1 MKSRYKIFILIILLF
16 LTACAP
22 KLKVPVEPV
31 PKPKPVPEKVE
42 TGEMLFLRAEEWLQK
57 EVYAEARILFEAYL
71 SKYPA
76 GALSDAALIKI
87 ADIHTILQNDA
98 EARKAYTRLTQ
109 DFPDSAFVPRAMV
122 GILAILYRGQQYD
135 EVIDASGPVL
145 EKLSSREHIFRIYVL
160 LGDSYRKQNVPK
172 EAVYAYGMAL
182 TIAKPSEREPI
193 LVHFKKMIKRLSSVE
208 LEIMIPR
215 LEDTMAKGHLL
226 YQLGLIKTGEE
237 QYEMA
242 LKIFKQF
249 VNNFADH
256 ENVEIARE
264 LIAELNKKLEYDR
277 YTIGCLLPLSGRFKV
292 FGQRALKGVE
302 LAFYRFNSRP
312 DAPEFRIKVKDS
324 ASNPETAARA
334 VSALSDDRIA
344 AIIGPI
350 ITAESAARE
359 AQDRGIPI
367 ITLTQKD
374 HITELGEYVF
384 RNFITP
390 QMQVKTLATYA
401 VDELGLKRFAILY
414 PDEKYGTTFMNL
426 FWDEVT
432 AHRGTVVGAEVYNPR
447 HTDFADPIKKLVGLY
462 YPIPEDLKSADNPD
476 NIYLYDH
483 SEEEPGA
490 AEMDEDVYYDETP
503 KANVDF
509 AAVFIPDSPR
519 IAGLIIPQLA
529 FYDIDNVVLLGT
541 NLWHSIR
548 LIEMARDY
556 VQGAV
561 MTEGFFSESA
571 LKEVQDFVGLFEKIY
586 AFKPGFIEAVFY
598 DTATIILEILSRP
611 DIQFRSTIRDELKKL
626 TNFLGVTGITSFSET
641 GDASK
646 GLYLIRVMGD
656 KFVEVRYR

>member
-1 MKSRYKIFILIILLF
+1 MK
-16 LTACAP
+16 
-22 KLKVPVEPV
+22 
-31 PKPKPVPEKVE
+31 
-42 TGEMLFLRAEEWLQK
+42 M
-57 EVYAEARILFEAYL
+57 
-71 SKYPA
+71 
-76 GALSDAALIKI
+76 
-87 ADIHTILQNDA
+87 ADIYTISKDDSG
-98 EARKAYTRLTQ
+98 ARKAYRRLIK
-109 DFPDSAFVPRAMV
+109 DYPDSAFVPQAMIE
-122 GILAILYRGQQYD
+122 ILAILYRGQKYD

-145 EKLSSREHIFRIYVL
+145 EALSARKHIFRTYVL
-160 LGDSYRKQNVPK
+160 LGDSYRKQDVPK

-182 TIAKPSEREPI
+182 TIAKTKEREPI
-193 LVHFKKMIKRLSSVE
+193 TVHFKNMIKRLSAVE

-215 LEDTMAKGHLL
+215 LEDTISKGHLL

-237 QYEMA
+237 QYEVA

-249 VNNFADH
+249 VDNFADH

-277 YTIGCLLPLSGRFKV
+277 YTIGCLLPLSGPFKAW
-292 FGQRALKGVE
+292 GQKALKGVE

-312 DAPEFRIKVKDS
+312 DAPEFRIKIKDT
-324 ASNPETAARA
+324 ASNPETAASA
-334 VSALSDDRIA
+334 VSTLSDDRIA

-350 ITAESAARE
+350 ITAESAAME

-374 HITELGEYVF
+374 NIAELGEYVF

-390 QMQVKTLATYA
+390 QMQAKTLATYA

-432 AHRGTVVGAEVYNPR
+432 AHRGKVVGAEAYNPR
-447 HTDFADPIKKLVGLY
+447 HTDFADPIKKLAGLY
-462 YPIPEDLKSADNPD
+462 YPIPGDLKSTDIPD

-483 SEEEPGA
+483 GEEEPGS
-490 AEMDEDVYYDETP
+490 AEMDEDAYYDETP

-541 NLWHSIR
+541 NLWHSSR

-556 VQGAV
+556 VQGAI
-561 MTEGFFSESA
+561 MTEGFFSEST

-586 AFKPGFIEAVFY
+586 ALKPEFIEALFY
-598 DTATIILEILSRP
+598 DTTTIILEILSRH
-611 DIQFRSTIRDELKKL
+611 DIQFRSTIREELKAL
-626 TNFLGVTGITSFSET
+626 TDFLGVTGITSFSET

-646 GLYLIRVMGD
+646 SLYLIRVKGD
-656 KFVEVRYR
+656 IFVEVRYR